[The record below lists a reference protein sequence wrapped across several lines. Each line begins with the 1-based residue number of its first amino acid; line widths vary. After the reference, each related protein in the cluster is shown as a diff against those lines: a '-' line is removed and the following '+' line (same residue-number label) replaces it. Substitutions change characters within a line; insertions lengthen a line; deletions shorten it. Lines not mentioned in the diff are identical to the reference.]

1 VIPANAR
8 FVAMAVMMAVWLGC
22 ATRPAAAQ
30 TSAVIRY
37 REPRPAEYHAA
48 DSIALER
55 ISCFVKCEKYRVSVT
70 RTGDVRFL
78 SQSPGVSGRIVGAH
92 VDAARFQGLAGDAM
106 FAAFF
111 SLPDAIQRDSTFCSI
126 HFTDSPTATVSVF
139 LPTRSKRVVDD
150 HGCVW
155 TPAALRD
162 LENAIDEVAGSKQW
176 AYTAP

>member
-1 VIPANAR
+1 MSGFGTDSFNHVSKYGLDYPLIVHFHAVAFVGWLTFFTVQVGLIRTARADIHRRLGILGAGLAAIMVVLGPATA
-8 FVAMAVMMAVWLGC
+8 F
-22 ATRPAAAQ
+22 
-30 TSAVIRY
+30 
-37 REPRPAEYHAA
+37 
-48 DSIALER
+48 
-55 ISCFVKCEKYRVSVT
+55 
-70 RTGDVRFL
+70 
-78 SQSPGVSGRIVGAH
+78 H

-111 SLPDAIQRDSTFCSI
+111 SLPDAIERDSTFCSI